1 MLKSSEQGAIEF
13 PCLLLEVAN
22 MRVPP
27 HSDYDRLGK
36 TGSKRRIPIPRSPTG
51 RLNSTQGSISM
62 SQNHCAEVLAEF
74 RPMLS
79 ALLRRDRMLVLAALL
94 VVILLAWSYLLLGA
108 GIEMEQMDM
117 GGGQMMQMAPA
128 WTVGYAAL
136 IFLMWAIM
144 MMAMMLPSAAPAV
157 LLAAALMRQRGD
169 NRIFGPTG
177 LFVLGYLLI
186 WFGFSL
192 TATAL
197 QWGLDRAGLLSADMA
212 SGSAAL
218 AGLLL
223 IAAGLYQWTPVKQAC
238 LVQCRSPFEQ
248 LTKYWRQNKFGPL
261 LAGVMHGLF
270 CLGCCWLLM
279 ALLFVGGL

>member
-1 MLKSSEQGAIEF
+1 ML
-13 PCLLLEVAN
+13 
-22 MRVPP
+22 R
-27 HSDYDRLGK
+27 
-36 TGSKRRIPIPRSPTG
+36 
-51 RLNSTQGSISM
+51 
-62 SQNHCAEVLAEF
+62 
-74 RPMLS
+74 
-79 ALLRRDRMLVLAALL
+79 ALLQHDRMLVLAGLL
-94 VVILLAWSYLLLGA
+94 AVILLAWGWLLLGA

-117 GGGQMMQMAPA
+117 GGGQVMLMAPEWSA
-128 WTVGYAAL
+128 SYAVV
-136 IFLMWAIM
+136 IFLMWASM
-144 MMAMMLPSAAPAV
+144 MMAMMLPSAAPAI
-157 LLAAALMRQRGD
+157 LLAAALMRHRGG
-169 NRIFGPTG
+169 NRIFGPIG
-177 LFVLGYLLI
+177 LFVLGYLVI

-197 QWGLDRAGLLSADMA
+197 QWGLDRARLLSADMA

-223 IAAGLYQWTPVKQAC
+223 IAAGLYQWTPLKQAC

-279 ALLFVGGL
+279 ALLFVGGLMNLLWIAALAFLVLIEKLLPVGPRVSRLTGVALIAWGAIVLFQ

>member
-1 MLKSSEQGAIEF
+1 ML
-13 PCLLLEVAN
+13 
-22 MRVPP
+22 R
-27 HSDYDRLGK
+27 
-36 TGSKRRIPIPRSPTG
+36 
-51 RLNSTQGSISM
+51 
-62 SQNHCAEVLAEF
+62 
-74 RPMLS
+74 
-79 ALLRRDRMLVLAALL
+79 ALLQHDRILVLAGLL
-94 VVILLAWSYLLLGA
+94 AVILLAWGWLLLGA

-117 GGGQMMQMAPA
+117 GGGQVMLMAPEWSA
-128 WTVGYAAL
+128 SYAVV

-144 MMAMMLPSAAPAV
+144 MVAMMLPSAAPAI
-157 LLAAALMRQRGD
+157 LLAAALMRQRGG

-177 LFVLGYLLI
+177 LFVVGYLVI

-197 QWGLDRAGLLSADMA
+197 QWSLDRAGLLSADMA

-223 IAAGLYQWTPVKQAC
+223 IAAGLYQWTPLKQAC

-248 LTKYWRQNKFGPL
+248 ITKYWSQNKFGPL
-261 LAGVMHGLF
+261 LAGAMHGLF

-279 ALLFVGGL
+279 ALLFVGGLMNLLWIAALAFLVLIEKLLPVGPRVSRLTGVALIAWGAVVLLR